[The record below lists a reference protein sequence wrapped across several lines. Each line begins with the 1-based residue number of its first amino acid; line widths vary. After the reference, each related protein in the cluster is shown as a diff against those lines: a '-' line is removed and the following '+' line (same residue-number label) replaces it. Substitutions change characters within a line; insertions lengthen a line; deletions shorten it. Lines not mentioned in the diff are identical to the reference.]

1 MTEKLIVDLS
11 ALQPS
16 QLYISADRLRDILT
30 WLENEDLSTLQPLPV
45 KILNNRMVLTDGHHR
60 ALAMHLFGL
69 SQVAVEMDEDELDWE
84 AYEVCVAWCLD
95 EGISSV
101 KHLENR
107 IVNEADF
114 HLLWDI
120 RCDNLHADLE
130 KQRCASG

>member
-11 ALQPS
+11 VLQPS
-16 QLYISADRLRDILT
+16 QLYISADRLRNILK
-30 WLENEDLSTLQPLPV
+30 WFENEDLSTLLPLPV
-45 KILNNRMVLTDGHHR
+45 KILNNHMVLTDGHHR

-69 SQVAVEMDEDELDWE
+69 SQVVVEMDEDELDWE
-84 AYEVCVAWCLD
+84 AYEVCVTWCLD

-120 RCDNLHADLE
+120 RCDNLHTDLE
-130 KQRCASG
+130 KKRCASG